1 MLFKVAELAPLQ
13 KNKHVELASGSLPS
27 WSVLEHPGVRVW
39 LHYQAS
45 TVVERTW
52 SVLDGNGNMEWQI
65 EWRSPTRPGLPSVRN
80 GWPRKKAPGGKWTT
94 RGKKGWE
101 TTPSRR
107 ISNPSV
113 GPKLPG
119 IARASP

>member
-1 MLFKVAELAPLQ
+1 
-13 KNKHVELASGSLPS
+13 
-27 WSVLEHPGVRVW
+27 
-39 LHYQAS
+39 
-45 TVVERTW
+45 
-52 SVLDGNGNMEWQI
+52 MEWQI

-107 ISNPSV
+107 ILTQASAQNFQVSPAVAVIRHAPDCPPETFVV
-113 GPKLPG
+113 GEL
-119 IARASP
+119 IAFRPWRSQGANDKS